1 MNLRTRSRGVRGSS
15 RARSG
20 ISLIEVVVACTLLAV
35 TLTTLTG
42 LAARMAARTRN
53 IGPIEQRTATYFQ
66 EVNRVESMP
75 YDSIATPAFSPT
87 STSSLYLVTDSVKSG
102 NSYYVWTYTI
112 GQQTTNTN
120 PAGTS
125 AYRDITLTVTPRVI
139 GVGPVTGVIRRAK
152 SPSMNSFNTGP

>member
-1 MNLRTRSRGVRGSS
+1 MNLRLRRPGALRPT

-35 TLTTLTG
+35 TITALTG

-75 YDSIATPAFSPT
+75 YDSLGTGRF
-87 STSSLYLVTDSVKSG
+87 LVTDSVKSG

-112 GQQTTNTN
+112 GAETVNSN
-120 PAGTS
+120 PTGTS
-125 AYRDITLTVTPRVI
+125 RYRDITLTVTPRVT
-139 GVGPVTGVIRRAK
+139 GVTAVSGVIRRARA
-152 SPSMNSFNTGP
+152 PSTNAFNTGP